1 MCLLKFMP
9 PFVNEIRVVL
19 SFCHQYSSRQIKVF
33 SLMSVVIHQT
43 WQMTEAVFTQY
54 YDSDAYCFIL
64 QFLSNIS
71 FEAKTNKVCK
81 ETNDL
86 SMV

>member
-1 MCLLKFMP
+1 
-9 PFVNEIRVVL
+9 
-19 SFCHQYSSRQIKVF
+19 
-33 SLMSVVIHQT
+33 
-43 WQMTEAVFTQY
+43 MTEAVFTQY